1 MAQYFLGL
9 KALSLKREKRYPII
23 MKRQNLYIA
32 VIFAAVCLLAGQA
45 AFAQK
50 NLGRA
55 VRRLANSKAEQTA
68 LADMFKASSVVKNS
82 SKKAGKNLSKAAAF
96 VEENPEV
103 LNAINKALTKS
114 QGELLSSYK
123 VDTRVFLTD
132 KFRAHFSASEGNPI
146 VFLNISH
153 GSSLGAMELFNK
165 LGNVMNNRRMYI
177 QTQEGGLVVLFK
189 NYSKELN
196 ADLEELMKAF
206 ALSGKYNFVQ
216 AANLRT
222 NMLYL
227 FSSNGKKAIHP
238 MTETDLVEFS
248 RVLGRD
254 MQPGRT
260 FRPLTPAA
268 KLKAIRFM
276 QHNVLANDPSAAM
289 VVLENRG
296 VVKLAGQF
304 PVRQAVLVK
313 VTTPFVTQ
321 DLTNT
326 IWNRAS
332 GDNLNWEQQVFFQN
346 GDFGDDLLLQTA
358 VDNLFQ
364 ALKYN
369 YRLIVHSSR

>member
-1 MAQYFLGL
+1 
-9 KALSLKREKRYPII
+9 
-23 MKRQNLYIA
+23 
-32 VIFAAVCLLAGQA
+32 
-45 AFAQK
+45 
-50 NLGRA
+50 
-55 VRRLANSKAEQTA
+55 
-68 LADMFKASSVVKNS
+68 
-82 SKKAGKNLSKAAAF
+82 
-96 VEENPEV
+96 
-103 LNAINKALTKS
+103 
-114 QGELLSSYK
+114 
-123 VDTRVFLTD
+123 
-132 KFRAHFSASEGNPI
+132 
-146 VFLNISH
+146 
-153 GSSLGAMELFNK
+153 
-165 LGNVMNNRRMYI
+165 MYI

-238 MTETDLVEFS
+238 MTETGLVEFS

-268 KLKAIRFM
+268 KLKAVRFM

-313 VTTPFVTQ
+313 VTTPFAT
-321 DLTNT
+321 
-326 IWNRAS
+326 
-332 GDNLNWEQQVFFQN
+332 
-346 GDFGDDLLLQTA
+346 
-358 VDNLFQ
+358 
-364 ALKYN
+364 
-369 YRLIVHSSR
+369 